1 MKKFINFLLTFL
13 FLLPVSILSQQKSI
27 WDDIPEDIKQTK
39 PYKRFEWFYKQRA
52 FPYDTIPQYRFLE
65 TVEREKEKIK
75 SRFGKISSLPEWT
88 SVGPN
93 GIQPPNYLS
102 HWGIVSGR
110 VRALAIHPTDP
121 LIVYIGAACGGIW
134 KTTDGGESWMKIGEE
149 LESLSFGAIDIDPA
163 NPEIIYAGS
172 GEVGFFT
179 GSIHFTGRGLFKSTD
194 GGQSWDQITNGFG
207 INTHF
212 GDVAVSPHNPNIIIA
227 ALASGAHYIG
237 KNLPNEGI
245 WKSSDSGIN
254 WVRTKEVW
262 DAYDI
267 VFCPTD
273 TNLVYAAV
281 GGMNNSSGFYIS
293 DDKGDTW
300 TQSDTGLQAANTI
313 ARMQIDISQS
323 NPNIIYA
330 VTYQTGSGIIN
341 GTTRA
346 FKSVDGGHS
355 WGQISAGVNLGG
367 YWNGWVDQGFYD
379 LCIAVNP
386 LDSNNVFIG
395 NIELHETTNGADF
408 VPRRIAGGTNA
419 NHSIAHCDYHKLV
432 FSKSQP
438 SYFYIG
444 CDGGVYKST
453 DAGATVN
460 SINEGLRT
468 LQFYRISSDHFN
480 PEILIGGTQDNFTS
494 MTFNYGQTWGAVVD
508 GDGMEC
514 IFDYSDP
521 DIVYASVQNGK
532 IFKSID
538 GGTNFNVKYN
548 ANGAWITPYL
558 LHPTNPDTIY
568 VANKNIHRSINGGLT
583 FPVLAP
589 LNEPVSISAMAQ
601 SSANPNNMIFATGG
615 GDWPM
620 PDSIFIVK
628 ISTNGGEN
636 WQEVT
641 TNIPGESRWI
651 SRVETD
657 PLDANAMYVL
667 RTGFSENNKFYK
679 TTDLGQSWSNIS
691 GNLPDI
697 PYSDVFIYPFSPDT
711 IFVASDIGVYMTING
726 GNNWIYASEQIPL
739 VPCFDFD
746 FVSIDSTGYLRV
758 GTHGQSIWET
768 IIFPPA
774 PTIAINPTDLDF
786 GEVLINNDSTMIF
799 TIMNSGNASL
809 EINNILSSEPA
820 FTVNIT
826 GDTLAPGNDMDVGV
840 TFTPTE
846 EKQYNGII
854 EIVHN
859 ALGSPDSVT
868 VTGSGIITGI
878 EDELLNTIP
887 TEFVVYQN
895 FPNPFNPKTSIIF
908 GLPEASKVKLTLF
921 NFLGEEVTSLFEGY
935 KNAGYHQVEFDATN
949 LPSGIYFYQLQA
961 DEFVQTK
968 KMILMK

>member
-1 MKKFINFLLTFL
+1 MKKHILFLLSFL
-13 FLLPVSILSQQKSI
+13 FLLPGSIIAQQKSI

-52 FPYDTIPQYRFLE
+52 FPYDTIPQYRFIE

-75 SRFGKISSLPEWT
+75 SRFGKITNLPEWT
-88 SVGPN
+88 SIGPN
-93 GIQPPNYLS
+93 GLQPPNYLS
-102 HWGIVSGR
+102 HWGLVSGR

-121 LIVYIGAACGGIW
+121 LTVYIGAASGGIW
-134 KTTDGGESWMKIGEE
+134 KTNDGGESWMNIGEE

-163 NPEIIYAGS
+163 NPDIIYAGS
-172 GEVGFFT
+172 GEVVFFT
-179 GSIHFTGRGLFKSTD
+179 GSINFTGRGLLKSMD
-194 GGQSWDQITNGFG
+194 GGQSWIQITDGFG

-212 GDVAVSPHNPNIIIA
+212 GDIVVSPHNPNIIIA
-227 ALASGAHYIG
+227 ALASGAIYVG
-237 KNLPNEGI
+237 ANLPNEGI
-245 WKSSDSGIN
+245 WKSSDSGIH
-254 WVRTKEVW
+254 WDRTKEVW

-267 VFCPTD
+267 VFHPTD

-281 GGMNNSSGFYIS
+281 GGMNNNSGFYIS
-293 DDKGDTW
+293 TDQGNSW
-300 TQSDTGLQAANTI
+300 TQSNSGLQTANTI

-330 VTYQTGSGIIN
+330 VTFQTGSGMLN

-346 FKSVDGGHS
+346 FKSTNSGLN
-355 WGQISAGVNLGG
+355 WFQISAGVNLGG
-367 YWNGWVDQGFYD
+367 YWNGWRDQGFYD

-408 VPRRIAGGTNA
+408 VPRRISGGTNA

-468 LQFYRISSDHFN
+468 LQFY
-480 PEILIGGTQDNFTS
+480 
-494 MTFNYGQTWGAVVD
+494 
-508 GDGMEC
+508 GMEC

-532 IFKSID
+532 IYKSTN
-538 GGTNFNVKYN
+538 GGPPFSFLYNFY
-548 ANGAWITPYL
+548 GAWITPYL
-558 LHPTNPDTIY
+558 LHPTDPNTIY
-568 VANKNIHRSINGGLT
+568 IANKYIWKSTTGGPPFSRLT
-583 FPVLAP
+583 TIP
-589 LNEPVSISAMAQ
+589 EPVSISTMAQ
-601 SSANPNNMIFATGG
+601 SSINPNNMIFATGG
-615 GDWPM
+615 GETPI
-620 PDSIFIVK
+620 PDTIFIVK

-636 WQEVT
+636 WNDVT
-641 TNIPGESRWI
+641 SNILGQSRWI

-657 PLDANAMYVL
+657 PLNANTMYVL
-667 RTGFSENNKFYK
+667 RTGFSENNKLYK

-691 GNLPDI
+691 GDLPDI
-697 PYSDVFIYPFSPDT
+697 PYSDVFIYPFGPDT

-726 GNNWIYASEQIPL
+726 GTSWVPASDEIPL

-746 FVSIDSTGYLRV
+746 FVNIDDIGYLRV

-768 IIFPPA
+768 IILPA
-774 PTIAINPTDLDF
+774 APSISINPTELDF
-786 GEVLINNDSTMIF
+786 GEVATNSDSTMTF
-799 TIMNSGNASL
+799 TIMNAGNADL
-809 EINNILSSEPA
+809 EVSDISSNEST
-820 FTVNIT
+820 FTVNIAST
-826 GDTLAPGNDMDVGV
+826 TVPPGNNQDVEV
-840 TFTPTE
+840 TFTPAE
-846 EKQYNGII
+846 VILYNGVI
-854 EIVHN
+854 EVVHN

-868 VTGSGIITGI
+868 VTGEGVLPTGI
-878 EDELLNTIP
+878 NNELLNTIP
-887 TEFVVYQN
+887 SEYVVYQN
-895 FPNPFNPKTSIIF
+895 YPNPFNPRTAIIF
-908 GLPEASKVKLTLF
+908 GLPKASEVKLTLF

-935 KNAGYHQVEFDATN
+935 KNAGYHEVEFDASR
-949 LPSGIYFYQLQA
+949 LASGVYFYRLQA
-961 DEFVQTK
+961 GDFIQIK
-968 KMILMK
+968 KMVLLR